1 MSDAAI
7 TVMVVDDHPVM
18 RAATRRFLEA
28 DDSIAVIA
36 EAGSVAE
43 VVAMPPLPVEVVV
56 LDLSLPG
63 ESGLDGLPAIRRTHP
78 GVKVLMLTMYDD
90 PAIARRA
97 FDAGVQGF
105 LSKGCKPAE
114 LVDAVH
120 IVASGHEYMA
130 SELSRASG
138 SSGSAGSA
146 AAGERSRLSARE
158 LEVLRL
164 LLDGLRVSEIAERL
178 GVNLK
183 TASTFKARIH
193 AKTGCMT
200 LDQLLGYAA
209 QHRLLPSS
217 ADAPPIDP

>member
-120 IVASGHEYMA
+120 IVASGHEYLAREM
-130 SELSRASG
+130 SRSTT
-138 SSGSAGSA
+138 SSD
-146 AAGERSRLSARE
+146 RNRLSARE

-193 AKTGCMT
+193 AKTGCMS
-200 LDQLLGYAA
+200 LEQLLSYAA